1 MKEKIMTEPVVIHDG
16 TWDANSIYDF
26 HDHFD
31 FALSDREIKY
41 DENGMMK
48 GHLKITIEYIEE
60 E

>member
-1 MKEKIMTEPVVIHDG
+1 MTEPVVIHDG